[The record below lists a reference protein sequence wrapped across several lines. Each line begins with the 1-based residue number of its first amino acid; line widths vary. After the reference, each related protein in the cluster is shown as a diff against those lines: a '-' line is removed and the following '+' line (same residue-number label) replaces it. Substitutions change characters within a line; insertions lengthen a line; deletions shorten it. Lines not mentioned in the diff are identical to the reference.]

1 MIKNKIAVLIVLMFV
16 CLVFSQCE
24 NSAKPPVQ
32 DLLGITIGADRKT
45 TREHLEK
52 TGFFVRDDRRRQEL
66 WEFRNNKNY
75 NNLSI
80 GYDKNDKVRYLTA
93 FAHRQI
99 KADGAT
105 NSKISALI
113 KTEPIRYDQF
123 GDLSKAK
130 QNVFMGDKEY
140 VWEIA
145 ANGDVPSYFIIV
157 RGIDPTFA
165 NSCTFVATSDQQ
177 RGGDLPLEENKSAN
191 PGAGNQNK

>member
-1 MIKNKIAVLIVLMFV
+1 MRKNKVTVFIVLMSI

-24 NSAKPPVQ
+24 NSTKPPVQ
-32 DLLGITIGADRKT
+32 DLLGITIGADRKP
-45 TREHLEK
+45 TRELLEK
-52 TGFFVRDDRRRQEL
+52 TGFFVRDDRRRQEI

-75 NNLSI
+75 DYLSI
-80 GYDKNDKVRYLTA
+80 GYDKQDKVRYLTA

-99 KADGAT
+99 KPNGTT

-145 ANGDVPSYFIIV
+145 ANGDIPPYFIIV

-165 NSCTFVATSDQQ
+165 NSCTLVARSDQQ
-177 RGGDLPLEENKSAN
+177 KGGDLPLEEKESAS
-191 PGAGNQNK
+191 PDADNQKK